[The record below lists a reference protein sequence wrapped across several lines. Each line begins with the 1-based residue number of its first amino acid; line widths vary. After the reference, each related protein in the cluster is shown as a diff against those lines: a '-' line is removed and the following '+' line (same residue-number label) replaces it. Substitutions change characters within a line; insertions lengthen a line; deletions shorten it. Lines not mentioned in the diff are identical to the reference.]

1 MLKHFKTKMSTG
13 MIEVSSAIETLE
25 ICRYFQWRWP
35 LLLLEEMGKTLTH
48 IFFQV
53 FLENTL

>member
-1 MLKHFKTKMSTG
+1 